1 MFGGRLG
8 FWEILIIAL
17 VVLLLFGAAKLPQ
30 LARGVGDSIKE
41 FRKAMKDGDEE
52 KKEG

>member
-1 MFGGRLG
+1 MLGRLG

-17 VVLLLFGAAKLPQ
+17 VIVLLFGASKLPQ

-41 FRKAMKDGDEE
+41 FRKAVKEEDAE
-52 KKEG
+52 KKE